1 MVQFKHFLKTKFPIL
16 LKIKYAIRALIYGTT
31 IPYFETNIVDH
42 LCVEH
47 NEKTAAIEDDLMR
60 TYGRMPL

>member
-1 MVQFKHFLKTKFPIL
+1 MKKIEIKGKKFLI
-16 LKIKYAIRALIYGTT
+16 
-31 IPYFETNIVDH
+31 IPETNIVDH

-60 TYGRMPL
+60 TYGRMEL

>member
-1 MVQFKHFLKTKFPIL
+1 MGQIKHFLKTKFPIL

-42 LCVEH
+42 CNLKCIGCTH
-47 NEKTAAIEDDLMR
+47 FCGFNDIIHKSM
-60 TYGRMPL
+60 